1 MSPSLNTPAN
11 YWVNVLKFGVIE
23 LGMSCALEINSN
35 GGIKGGYVE
44 SCPST
49 TKNISTTTMPMVTKR
64 GSVVTYH
71 EWFLPSQPHD
81 PLITW
86 SCEITWQTKFITPL
100 PEWRQP
106 SNLAGWFNLPW
117 WASTQRVIWPFQH
130 VVVIDHVEN

>member
-11 YWVNVLKFGVIE
+11 YWVYVLKFGVIE

-81 PLITW
+81 PLINGPAR
-86 SCEITWQTKFITPL
+86 SRDKL
-100 PEWRQP
+100 
-106 SNLAGWFNLPW
+106 NL
-117 WASTQRVIWPFQH
+117 
-130 VVVIDHVEN
+130 